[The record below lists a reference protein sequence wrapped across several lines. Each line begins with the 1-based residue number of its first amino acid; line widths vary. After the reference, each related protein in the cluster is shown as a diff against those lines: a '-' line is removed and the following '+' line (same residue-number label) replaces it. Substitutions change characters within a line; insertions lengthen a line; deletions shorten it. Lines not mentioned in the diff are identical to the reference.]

1 MIDMYIQISI
11 YINIYTDIYTYIT
24 YIYIYLIYV
33 YILISIYFSKL
44 ILHNNPEP
52 NILKQSLM
60 VGYRAGWT
68 QMEVA
73 SWHVLDETNS

>member
-24 YIYIYLIYV
+24 YIYIIYA
-33 YILISIYFSKL
+33 YILTPIYFSKL

-52 NILKQSLM
+52 NILKQ
-60 VGYRAGWT
+60 
-68 QMEVA
+68 
-73 SWHVLDETNS
+73 